1 MNLNLSWDLFI
12 LVFFAVV
19 TAYSFIIGKNQTLKV
34 IMATYVAI
42 LCSDGLGNLFSKY
55 LASSEAFLRFMRL
68 FSIGNADQS
77 VAFFKVLIL
86 IVLVVLLA
94 VRGLY
99 NFDASSDA
107 PVSMRLSMTLLLGV
121 LSAGLMLSAMLV
133 FVSGTSLVN
142 HIAVLNNPLT
152 EIYSQS
158 RLVRIMLDYSNMW
171 FFLPGVAL
179 IAISMMDKKS
189 A

>member
-1 MNLNLSWDLFI
+1 
-12 LVFFAVV
+12 
-19 TAYSFIIGKNQTLKV
+19 
-34 IMATYVAI
+34 
-42 LCSDGLGNLFSKY
+42 
-55 LASSEAFLRFMRL
+55 
-68 FSIGNADQS
+68 
-77 VAFFKVLIL
+77 
-86 IVLVVLLA
+86 
-94 VRGLY
+94 
-99 NFDASSDA
+99 
-107 PVSMRLSMTLLLGV
+107 MTLLLGV

-179 IAISMMDKKS
+179 IAISMMDKKT